1 MRERP
6 STETPFPRPVDLSAG
21 RRPTP
26 PGCPAAQVNPL
37 EFKINRI
44 HDYATSADIKAALV
58 RSGRPLALGVTETNS
73 AFYFPCTAAYS
84 CPGNGK
90 PIVNC
95 PNDPVYK
102 DYSSCFTD
110 GKSMVSMKGE
120 WFVKANGAPMGQ
132 AGGHAINIVGYNDF
146 HRDEWG
152 NTGGFILR
160 NTWKDGKAGH
170 GLMAVGSHSWKFFA
184 HMVDE
189 DDEKYSCPNPAN
201 PRSWTECADL
211 EACKHDIDGDVLEG
225 PPKTYR
231 ELMCINTGQIKYLKS
246 PCDDKTSY
254 WLKNRTDWGS
264 EGLFVSCFVTEAGGK
279 AGDVCL
285 PPLTLDDLATI
296 FFPVDNTKDG
306 KEIENDM
313 MQCGFNFI
321 SCASLA
327 CLDPFP
333 HTNPH
338 TSCCAPQIH
347 NPRHSQHPSG
357 RGDGDA
363 LRHRV
368 DQNLVPLQG

>member
-1 MRERP
+1 
-6 STETPFPRPVDLSAG
+6 
-21 RRPTP
+21 
-26 PGCPAAQVNPL
+26 
-37 EFKINRI
+37 
-44 HDYATSADIKAALV
+44 
-58 RSGRPLALGVTETNS
+58 
-73 AFYFPCTAAYS
+73 
-84 CPGNGK
+84 
-90 PIVNC
+90 
-95 PNDPVYK
+95 
-102 DYSSCFTD
+102 
-110 GKSMVSMKGE
+110 
-120 WFVKANGAPMGQ
+120 
-132 AGGHAINIVGYNDF
+132 
-146 HRDEWG
+146 
-152 NTGGFILR
+152 
-160 NTWKDGKAGH
+160 
-170 GLMAVGSHSWKFFA
+170 MAVGSHSWKFFA

-327 CLDPFP
+327 CLDPFSRTQIP
-333 HTNPH
+333 